1 MRSATKAA
9 LKSELLLVPDNRVVP
24 GSFVDAL
31 KQGWKVVR
39 ETTVL
44 AIDKRHRHGNVFL
57 SKPGGSKLVVP
68 YTGTLKQGYRF
79 GKPELA

>member
-1 MRSATKAA
+1 MRSNAV
-9 LKSELLLVPDNRVVP
+9 LKSEVLLVPENQVVP

-39 ETTVL
+39 ENTVL
-44 AIDKRHRHGNVFL
+44 AIDKRHRRGKLFL
-57 SKPGGSKLVVP
+57 AKPGGSKLVVS
-68 YTGTLKQGYRF
+68 YTGTIRQGYRF